1 MLRVS
6 QFAALRP
13 GAIALAVVLMLPSP
27 ASAQDYF
34 GAIAYSWETGAHG
47 WANVYPSRE
56 AAEQTALSICSQ
68 HARDCRPAIWF
79 RNACGALAHGPNG
92 PGWAWETS
100 KAAAEKKALELCAK
114 RSTGCAVARSF
125 CTNR

>member
-6 QFAALRP
+6 QV
-13 GAIALAVVLMLPSP
+13 ALAFVFVLPSP

-34 GAIAYSWETGAHG
+34 GAIAYSWQTGAHG

-68 HARDCRPAIWF
+68 HAKDCRPVLWF

-92 PGWAWETS
+92 PGWAWEKS
-100 KAAAEKKALELCAK
+100 LAGAEKKALELCAK
-114 RSTGCAVARSF
+114 RSSTCSVARSF
-125 CTNR
+125 CTTR